1 MRIIIQRVLRSAVRV
16 EGAVVGQID
25 RGLNVL
31 VGFTDGDNE
40 ELVKKY
46 AEKLLNL
53 RVWEELPE
61 PKGKAPEDEM
71 SGSGW

>member
-1 MRIIIQRVLRSAVRV
+1 MKIIIQRVLRSAVRV
-16 EGAVVGQID
+16 EGQIVGEIG

-53 RVWEELPE
+53 RVWDELPE
-61 PKGKAPEDEM
+61 TREKEAEEEM
-71 SGSGW
+71 SGSRG